1 MTLTDNSSFNKKQI
15 IIFLLIL
22 FLGGAL
28 RLYGL
33 NKQSFWYD
41 ELRSLEHSEKEDI
54 SSVIAII
61 SEVEIHPPGYYIF
74 LHYITKF
81 FGNSEIIVR
90 LPSAIFGII
99 AIFIIFLLGRKL
111 YSYKEGL
118 IASFL
123 MASLYQPIYYSQEA
137 RPYTMLL
144 LFTMLSVYFYID
156 IFTNFWHGK
165 QTTYYLI
172 IGYIL
177 SAIFS
182 CYVHYFG
189 VYFICIQFLI
199 LFLFSIRKPKN
210 ILTTLLIYLVILIAY
225 LPSLPRFLDILKF
238 TTIYSKLLRSSLEQS
253 YLSVGSKGIVTL
265 FNQLTIAAFNN
276 SKTFAV
282 FVLVLCLSLLVKT
295 FYIFLRSKSLGKHTK
310 DINCLIF
317 FILLWVVLPFLGAY
331 LISLFW
337 VPVFSERNLIIILPA
352 LYIFFSRS
360 IVSLFLNIKI
370 QTIIIII
377 TASLIAGT
385 FNIDYY
391 RKPFK
396 EQFRE
401 AGEFVAKNSYSYDDL
416 SIIAWGCSPR
426 FFDYYIEKFGLNKKI
441 DLMIPARYDVNIL
454 QKFITE
460 RNPRY
465 LWFLCY
471 EGPDSNYIPQLIK
484 EFKKCAIITKK
495 KSFIGIN
502 LWFFRRQ
509 NEDWTKFLSY
519 KSD

>member
-1 MTLTDNSSFNKKQI
+1 MASIHIPSFNKKQI

-41 ELRSLEHSEKEDI
+41 ELRSLEHSEREDI
-54 SSVIAII
+54 SSIIAII
-61 SEVEIHPPGYYIF
+61 LAYEAHPPGYFIF

-99 AIFIIFLLGRKL
+99 SIFVIFLLGRKL

-144 LFTMLSVYFYID
+144 FFTMLSVYFYID
-156 IFTNFWHGK
+156 IFRNLRRGK
-165 QTTYYLI
+165 QLTHYLI
-172 IGYIL
+172 ISYVL

-182 CYVHYFG
+182 CYIHYFG
-189 VYFICIQFLI
+189 VYFICIQSLV
-199 LFLFSIRKPKN
+199 LFLFLIRKPKTV
-210 ILTTLLIYLVILIAY
+210 LTALLIYSVILMAY
-225 LPSLPRFLDILKF
+225 LPWLPKFLDILKF
-238 TTIYSKLLRSSLEQS
+238 TIINSERYKSSSAQA

-276 SKTFAV
+276 SKAFAV
-282 FVLVLCLSLLVKT
+282 FALALCLSLSVKT
-295 FYIFLRSKSLGKHTK
+295 FYTFLRSKSLDKLTK
-310 DINCLIF
+310 DINQFTVFIF
-317 FILLWVVLPFLGAY
+317 LWAFLPFLGAY

-352 LYIFFSRS
+352 FYILFSRS
-360 IVSLFLNIKI
+360 IIRLFLNVKI
-370 QTIIIII
+370 QTMLIIIII
-377 TASLIAGT
+377 GLIACT
-385 FNIDYY
+385 FNRDYY

-401 AGEFVAKNSYSYDDL
+401 AGEFVAKNSYPYEDL
-416 SIIAWGCSPR
+416 SIIAWGCSPG
-426 FFDYYIEKFGLNKKI
+426 FFDYYIDKFGLNKKI
-441 DLMIPARYDVNIL
+441 DLMIPARYDVDRL
-454 QKFITE
+454 KKFIIE

-471 EGPDSNYIPQLIK
+471 EGPDSNYIPQLIE
-484 EFKKCAIITKK
+484 EFKKCAVITKK

-502 LWFFRRQ
+502 LWFFKRQ
-509 NEDWTKFLSY
+509 TKDWVKFLSY